1 MQFTFNNQTQGF
13 GILTNLTSN
22 PSNKYNTYCI
32 YKNCFVD
39 NHMIVFDEN
48 NILDVLRYDNRLKMN
63 DTFNQSLEKY
73 QHELYKRILTPNR
86 NYIHLETYNNIPYK
100 HKFLHFLQ

>member
-39 NHMIVFDEN
+39 NPMIVFEEN
-48 NILDVLRYDNRLKMN
+48 KILDFLKLRRAFEANS
-63 DTFNQSLEKY
+63 TFNESIEWQLVMGPLV
-73 QHELYKRILTPNR
+73 LYFRVWNKRADGFYMQADLS
-86 NYIHLETYNNIPYK
+86 E
-100 HKFLHFLQ
+100 